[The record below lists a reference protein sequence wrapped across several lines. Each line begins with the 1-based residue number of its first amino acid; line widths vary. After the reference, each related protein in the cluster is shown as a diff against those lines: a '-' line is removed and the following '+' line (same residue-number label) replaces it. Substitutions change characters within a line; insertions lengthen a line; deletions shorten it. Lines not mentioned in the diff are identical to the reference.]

1 MHKYNKVCYADK
13 ITEYEIGDRSGRIKR
28 GKLITMFSYG
38 DLRNLKSSLLYIIGT
53 QYSIVFSLASHISMN

>member
-53 QYSIVFSLASHISMN
+53 